1 MNADQIKH
9 FHEFLKLINNRMKDQ
24 LKVDRKNYSDDWTE
38 EVIVPKLIYDILPEE
53 EKKNWSFCNLNEIY
67 SSKDIKEL
75 FKVKPYELNKCFSKR
90 FYKLSEYEIK
100 EWEVISKLIKSN
112 LPVNEVLIIY
122 SQ

>member
-9 FHEFLKLINNRMKDQ
+9 FYEFLKLINNRMNDQ
-24 LKVDRKNYSDDWTE
+24 LKVDRKNYSEDWTE

>member
-1 MNADQIKH
+1 MNAAEIKH
-9 FHEFLKLINNRMKDQ
+9 FYEFLKLINNRMKDQ

-53 EKKNWSFCNLNEIY
+53 EKKNWSLCNLNEIY

-75 FKVKPYELNKCFSKR
+75 FKVKPHELNKCFSKR

>member
-1 MNADQIKH
+1 MNAAEIKH
-9 FHEFLKLINNRMKDQ
+9 FYEFLKLINNRMKDQ

>member
-1 MNADQIKH
+1 MNAAEIKH
-9 FHEFLKLINNRMKDQ
+9 FYQFLKLINNRMNDQ
-24 LKVDRKNYSDDWTE
+24 LKVDRKNYSEDWTE

>member
-1 MNADQIKH
+1 MNAAEIKH
-9 FHEFLKLINNRMKDQ
+9 FYEFLKLINNRMNDQ
-24 LKVDRKNYSDDWTE
+24 LKVDRKNYSEDWTE

-67 SSKDIKEL
+67 SAKDIKEL

>member
-1 MNADQIKH
+1 MNAAEIKH
-9 FHEFLKLINNRMKDQ
+9 FYEFLKLINNRMNDQ
-24 LKVDRKNYSDDWTE
+24 LKVDRKNYSEDWTE